1 MRMKKYKPL
10 LKENYSIG
18 YSWIAWDSV
27 NQKVYHKKIT
37 GIQPNGDFLVSSNL
51 ETTHPIIE
59 IEQKDYIKM
68 VIDSDESNVKSGLKR
83 LNDLEKEERKLG
95 DFYKNYNSSLLGKV
109 KSELKKTISISA
121 LGFHNDTIE
130 SIVENLILDG
140 WKFDLDSYDKK
151 RRLLKHGKEIK
162 QNILGQYGMDYA
174 QFLSIGEIR
183 KIGYANK

>member
-1 MRMKKYKPL
+1 MKRYQYL
-10 LKENYSIG
+10 LQENYKIG
-18 YSWIAWDSV
+18 YSWQAWD
-27 NQKVYHKKIT
+27 NINDKVYHKKIT

-51 ETTHPIIE
+51 QTTHPIIE

-68 VIDSDESNVKSGLKR
+68 TIDSDEANVKSGLKR
-83 LNDLEKEERKLG
+83 LNDLDKEEKKLG
-95 DFYKNYNSSLLGKV
+95 SFYKNYESSLLNKV
-109 KSELKKTISISA
+109 KSELKKTITISA
-121 LGFHNDTIE
+121 LGFHNDSIE
-130 SIVENLILDG
+130 RIVENLILDG

-174 QFLSIGEIR
+174 QFLSTGEIR